1 MNEKVSRRKFL
12 KLSLL
17 SGVGAIIATYPFC
30 IERYIFQVNTYRIP
44 VPNLPSNF
52 NGFTIAQLSDLHYG
66 FLMPLMVVEQ
76 IIHKINTL
84 QKDVIVCTGDYIHE
98 RNETTQIDT
107 VWPHLMKLNANGGV
121 YSVLGN
127 HDHWG
132 NTDRSLY
139 WLEKSG
145 QSIRHKAVPIIK
157 GEERI
162 WIGGAGDYLEDD
174 LAIDTAFQHVPDKE
188 CKILLS
194 HNPDSA
200 DTNFE
205 TRIDLMISG
214 HTHGGQVKIPFVGP
228 LILPV
233 KNKSYSNGFVRTGR
247 TNLYISKGLG
257 WAIIPIRFNCLPEI
271 SVLKLVRDRRE
282 KEH

>member
-174 LAIDTAFQHVPDKE
+174 LGIDTAFQHVPDRE

-214 HTHGGQVKIPFVGP
+214 HTHGGQVNIPFIGP
-228 LILPV
+228 PILPV
-233 KNKSYSNGFVRTGR
+233 KNKSYSNGFMRTGR

-271 SVLKLVRDRRE
+271 SVLKLVRERRE

>member
-12 KLSLL
+12 KLGL
-17 SGVGAIIATYPFC
+17 SAGIGTLIATYPFC
-30 IERYIFQVNTYRIP
+30 IERYIFQVNTYRVP
-44 VPNLPSNF
+44 VSNLPSNF
-52 NGFTIAQLSDLHYG
+52 NGFTIAQLADLHYG

-84 QKDVIVCTGDYIHE
+84 QKDVIVCTGDYILE
-98 RNETTQIDT
+98 RNGTKQIDT
-107 VWPHLMKLNANGGV
+107 VWPQLMKLNANDGV

-145 QSIRHKAVPIIK
+145 QSIRHKAVSITK

-162 WIGGAGDYLEDD
+162 WIGGAGDYMEDD
-174 LAIDTAFQHVPDKE
+174 LGIDDAFQHVPDSE

-200 DTNFE
+200 DTDYN
-205 TRIDLMISG
+205 TQIDLMISG
-214 HTHGGQVKIPFVGP
+214 HTHGGQVNIPFIGP
-228 LILPV
+228 PFLPV
-233 KNKSYSNGFVRTGR
+233 KNKSYSSGFMRTGK
-247 TNLYISKGLG
+247 TNLYISRGLG
-257 WAIIPIRFNCLPEI
+257 WAILPVRFNCFPEI
-271 SVLKLVRDRRE
+271 SILKLVRDRTE
-282 KEH
+282 SEH

>member
-107 VWPHLMKLNANGGV
+107 VWPPLMKLNANGGV

-145 QSIRHKAVPIIK
+145 QNIRHKAVPIIK

-174 LAIDTAFQHVPDKE
+174 LGIDTAFQHVPDRE

-214 HTHGGQVKIPFVGP
+214 HTHGGQVNIPFVGP